1 MMERKIAIMI
11 NLPVSSQFV
20 LLFFTIFLITWLIIP
35 FWIKRA
41 KKAGLVG
48 EDIHKRGERVI
59 AEMGGITVLLGF
71 IIGIMVYIA
80 MRVFIFQANTNIAT
94 ILAILTAILLAG
106 IIGIIDDVLGWKIGL
121 KQWQKPLLTLLVAM
135 PVMAVNAGTRVMS
148 LPFIGPFDLGLIYP
162 LIVIPAIILIGT
174 NGFNMLAGYNG
185 LEAGQGIIILSTLAY
200 FSYLNNSPWL
210 AVVALL
216 MVSALLAFW
225 FYNRYPAKVFPG
237 DSLTYTVGAL
247 ASVIAIFANLEKLFL
262 ILFIPYIIEF
272 FLKLRG
278 KFKKESFA
286 NIQEDGT
293 LLPKY
298 EKNYGLEH
306 VMVNLLNKLRFK
318 TTERKVVYSIYFVQ
332 LICVLLSFIL

>member
-1 MMERKIAIMI
+1 MVIMI

-20 LLFFTIFLITWLIIP
+20 LLFFTVFLITWLIIP

-48 EDIHKRGERVI
+48 KDIHKRGERVI

-71 IIGIMVYIA
+71 IIGIMIYIA

-121 KQWQKPLLTLLVAM
+121 RQWQKPLLTLLVAM

-210 AVVALL
+210 AVVAFT
-216 MVSALLAFW
+216 MVSTLIAFW

-247 ASVIAIFANLEKLFL
+247 ASVIAIFANLEKLFF

-286 NIQEDGT
+286 KIQEDGT
-293 LLPKY
+293 LIPRY

-306 VMVNLLNKLRFK
+306 VMVNLLNRLKLR

-332 LICVLLSFIL
+332 IICVVLSFVL